1 MGLGSAKPGI
11 IIFVFGILGLI
22 VAAIEQVAH
31 DNSWVLDIYLEA
43 AALPGL
49 QIMTI
54 VLFLICGG
62 IVAAL
67 SS

>member
-1 MGLGSAKPGI
+1 MGKNSAKPGI
-11 IIFVFGILGLI
+11 IVFVMLILGLI
-22 VAAIEQVAH
+22 VAAVFQVAF
-31 DNSWVLDIYLEA
+31 DNEWILHLYVMESE
-43 AALPGL
+43 LPGL

-54 VLFLICGG
+54 VLFGLAGG